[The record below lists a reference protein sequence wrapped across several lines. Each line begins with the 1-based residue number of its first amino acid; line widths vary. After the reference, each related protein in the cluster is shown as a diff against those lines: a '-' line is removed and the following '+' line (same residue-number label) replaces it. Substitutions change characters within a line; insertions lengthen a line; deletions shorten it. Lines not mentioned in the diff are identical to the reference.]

1 MSLVCCD
8 MCTSEVSTEAVE
20 RSLEAALCWIETVCR
35 LCRWTSVL
43 VSNAMVRVG
52 RFETLYLIDS

>member
-8 MCTSEVSTEAVE
+8 MCTWEVSTEAVE

-43 VSNAMVRVG
+43 VSNAMVRIG
-52 RFETLYLIDS
+52 RFDLFV